1 MNPRKTF
8 ALAQSPLEPELKPDL
23 TADLAADG
31 GAPGPM
37 CQQNTD
43 GAGINELHPQQL
55 PQLVGFRD
63 PDAGKHAE
71 GAEGDESADAS
82 VTASVAAAPA
92 AAA

>member
-1 MNPRKTF
+1 MNSCKTP
-8 ALAQSPLEPELKPDL
+8 ALADPPKPELKS
-23 TADLAADG
+23 DLAADG
-31 GAPGPM
+31 GDPGPM
-37 CQQNTD
+37 CQQHTD

-71 GAEGDESADAS
+71 DAS
-82 VTASVAAAPA
+82 SAASVAAVPA

>member
-1 MNPRKTF
+1 
-8 ALAQSPLEPELKPDL
+8 
-23 TADLAADG
+23 
-31 GAPGPM
+31 M
-37 CQQNTD
+37 CQQHTD

-71 GAEGDESADAS
+71 GTSVDAS
-82 VTASVAAAPA
+82 VTASVAAVPA

>member
-8 ALAQSPLEPELKPDL
+8 ALPQSPLEPELKP
-23 TADLAADG
+23 DLAADG

-37 CQQNTD
+37 CQQHTD

>member
-1 MNPRKTF
+1 MNPRKTL
-8 ALAQSPLEPELKPDL
+8 ALAQSRLEPELKPEEL
-23 TADLAADG
+23 KPDLAADG

-71 GAEGDESADAS
+71 GTS
-82 VTASVAAAPA
+82 VDASVAAPVAAVPA

>member
-1 MNPRKTF
+1 MNPRKTL
-8 ALAQSPLEPELKPDL
+8 ALAQSPLEPELKP
-23 TADLAADG
+23 DLAADG

-43 GAGINELHPQQL
+43 GAGINELHAQQL

-63 PDAGKHAE
+63 PDAGKQHE
-71 GAEGDESADAS
+71 VNESVDG
-82 VTASVAAAPA
+82 SVAAVPA

>member
-23 TADLAADG
+23 ADDG
-31 GAPGPM
+31 GTPGPM
-37 CQQNTD
+37 CQQHTD

-55 PQLVGFRD
+55 VQLVGFRD

-71 GAEGDESADAS
+71 DAS
-82 VTASVAAAPA
+82 VAEAIAAVLASAA
-92 AAA
+92 

>member
-1 MNPRKTF
+1 MNPRKTL
-8 ALAQSPLEPELKPDL
+8 ALAQSPLEPELKP
-23 TADLAADG
+23 DLAADG

-43 GAGINELHPQQL
+43 GAGINELHAQQL

-71 GAEGDESADAS
+71 DTSVDAS
-82 VTASVAAAPA
+82 AAAVPA

>member
-8 ALAQSPLEPELKPDL
+8 ALAKSSPEPELEP
-23 TADLAADG
+23 DLAADG

-37 CQQNTD
+37 ALQHTD

-71 GAEGDESADAS
+71 GTS
-82 VTASVAAAPA
+82 VDASVAAPVAAVPA

>member
-8 ALAQSPLEPELKPDL
+8 ALAQSPREPELKP
-23 TADLAADG
+23 DLAADG

-43 GAGINELHPQQL
+43 GAGINELHLQEL

-71 GAEGDESADAS
+71 GDESVD
-82 VTASVAAAPA
+82 ASVAAVPA

>member
-1 MNPRKTF
+1 MNPRKTL

-23 TADLAADG
+23 AADLAADG

-71 GAEGDESADAS
+71 GDESADAS
-82 VTASVAAAPA
+82 VAAVPA

>member
-1 MNPRKTF
+1 MNPRKTL

-23 TADLAADG
+23 ADDG
-31 GAPGPM
+31 GTPGPM

-71 GAEGDESADAS
+71 GTLVD
-82 VTASVAAAPA
+82 ASVAASAAAVPA

>member
-1 MNPRKTF
+1 MNPRKTL
-8 ALAQSPLEPELKPDL
+8 ALAQSSLEPELKPHLD
-23 TADLAADG
+23 ADG

-63 PDAGKHAE
+63 PDAGKQHE

-82 VTASVAAAPA
+82 VTASVAAVPA

>member
-1 MNPRKTF
+1 MNPRKTL
-8 ALAQSPLEPELKPDL
+8 ALAQSRLEPELKPEEL
-23 TADLAADG
+23 KPDLAADG

-71 GAEGDESADAS
+71 GD
-82 VTASVAAAPA
+82 ASVAASAAAVPA

>member
-8 ALAQSPLEPELKPDL
+8 ALPQSPLEPELKP
-23 TADLAADG
+23 DLAADG

-63 PDAGKHAE
+63 PDAGKQHE
-71 GAEGDESADAS
+71 GDAS
-82 VTASVAAAPA
+82 VDGSDAAVPA

>member
-8 ALAQSPLEPELKPDL
+8 APGESPLEPQLKPEELKP
-23 TADLAADG
+23 DLAADG

-37 CQQNTD
+37 CQQHTD

-71 GAEGDESADAS
+71 GTLVDAS
-82 VTASVAAAPA
+82 VTAVPA

>member
-1 MNPRKTF
+1 MNPRKTL
-8 ALAQSPLEPELKPDL
+8 ALAHSPLEPELEP
-23 TADLAADG
+23 DLAADG

-71 GAEGDESADAS
+71 GDESADG
-82 VTASVAAAPA
+82 SVAAVPA

>member
-1 MNPRKTF
+1 
-8 ALAQSPLEPELKPDL
+8 
-23 TADLAADG
+23 
-31 GAPGPM
+31 M
-37 CQQNTD
+37 CQQHAD

-71 GAEGDESADAS
+71 DTS
-82 VTASVAAAPA
+82 VDGSVAAVPA

>member
-1 MNPRKTF
+1 MNPRKTL

-23 TADLAADG
+23 VADG

-63 PDAGKHAE
+63 PDAGKQHE

>member
-1 MNPRKTF
+1 M
-8 ALAQSPLEPELKPDL
+8 ALQHA
-23 TADLAADG
+23 
-31 GAPGPM
+31 
-37 CQQNTD
+37 D

-63 PDAGKHAE
+63 PDAGKQHE

>member
-1 MNPRKTF
+1 
-8 ALAQSPLEPELKPDL
+8 
-23 TADLAADG
+23 
-31 GAPGPM
+31 M

-43 GAGINELHPQQL
+43 GVGINELHPQQL

-71 GAEGDESADAS
+71 DTLVDAS
-82 VTASVAAAPA
+82 VDGSVAAVPA

>member
-1 MNPRKTF
+1 MNPRKTL

-23 TADLAADG
+23 TADG

-37 CQQNTD
+37 CQQHAD
-43 GAGINELHPQQL
+43 GSGINELHPQQL

-63 PDAGKHAE
+63 PDAGKQH
-71 GAEGDESADAS
+71 EGDESVDAS
-82 VTASVAAAPA
+82 DAAVPA

>member
-1 MNPRKTF
+1 MNPRKTV
-8 ALAQSPLEPELKPDL
+8 ALAEFSLKPELKPEEL
-23 TADLAADG
+23 KPEELKPDLAADG

-37 CQQNTD
+37 CQQHAD

-63 PDAGKHAE
+63 PDAGKHA
-71 GAEGDESADAS
+71 GDESVDAS
-82 VTASVAAAPA
+82 DAAVPA

>member
-1 MNPRKTF
+1 MNPRKTL
-8 ALAQSPLEPELKPDL
+8 ALAESPLEP
-23 TADLAADG
+23 DLAADG

-37 CQQNTD
+37 CQQHTD

-71 GAEGDESADAS
+71 GTSVDAS
-82 VTASVAAAPA
+82 VTASVAAVPA

>member
-1 MNPRKTF
+1 MNPGKTF

-23 TADLAADG
+23 ATDG

-37 CQQNTD
+37 CQQHTG

-63 PDAGKHAE
+63 PDAGRHAE
-71 GAEGDESADAS
+71 DILVD
-82 VTASVAAAPA
+82 ASVAAVPA

>member
-23 TADLAADG
+23 ADDG
-31 GAPGPM
+31 GTPGPM
-37 CQQNTD
+37 CQQHTD

-63 PDAGKHAE
+63 PDPGKHAE
-71 GAEGDESADAS
+71 GTSVDAS
-82 VTASVAAAPA
+82 VTAPAVAVPA

>member
-1 MNPRKTF
+1 MNPRKTL

-23 TADLAADG
+23 VADG

-43 GAGINELHPQQL
+43 GAGINELHLQEL

-63 PDAGKHAE
+63 PDAGKHPE
-71 GAEGDESADAS
+71 GTSVDGSDAA
-82 VTASVAAAPA
+82 VPA

>member
-8 ALAQSPLEPELKPDL
+8 ALAQSPLEPELRP
-23 TADLAADG
+23 DLAADG

-37 CQQNTD
+37 ALQHTD